1 MQEQSRKNL
10 TSIALVVGVL
20 FLVFV
25 IYTLIRHI
33 PALQTALQTPFPQAL
48 KEASLWFT
56 LAEMLFYSAVMVAL
70 FGFIS
75 VWLPELRFVLWAG
88 TALVVL
94 AGLLYLAAAVTY
106 YQGNGMGPLVQQGG
120 FMFLVSLIFPFI
132 VRMLLKRF
140 RK

>member
-10 TSIALVVGVL
+10 TSIALVAGILV
-20 FLVFV
+20 LVFV

-33 PALQTALQTPFPQAL
+33 PALQASLQTPFPQAL
-48 KEASLWFT
+48 GEAGLWFT

-75 VWLPELRFVLWAG
+75 VWLPGLRFVLWAG
-88 TALVVL
+88 TGLVIL

-106 YQGNGMGPLVQQGG
+106 YQSNGMGPLVQQGG